1 MENQINELTDE
12 HKNYI
17 QIILRQTDYD
27 YDTAKNK
34 LTEFQYDYEKVI
46 KDYMGINLIKK
57 KGKICETSNQQR
69 YKMIRTAMDDQIKN
83 YEDKN
88 K

>member
-1 MENQINELTDE
+1 MENQNNELTDE
-12 HKNYI
+12 HESYI
-17 QIILRQTDYD
+17 QIICRQTDYE
-27 YDTAKNK
+27 YDIAKNK
-34 LTEFQYDYEKVI
+34 LIEFHYDYEKVI
-46 KDYMGINLIKK
+46 KDYMGIHLIKK

-69 YKMIRTAMDDQIKN
+69 YKMIRTAMDDQIKT